1 MTESVRSEGT
11 PSTSA
16 KKPFHE
22 VVAETLIQ
30 QIEDGTAPWQKPWS
44 MGAGIG
50 FMPMNPSTGGSYRG
64 INAIHLM
71 AQGRA
76 DSRWLTYKQAQAMN
90 AQVKKG
96 ERGTQIQYW
105 KFEDLK
111 PAIDAAGKPVK
122 DEKGQTVHVRIKLE
136 SPRVFYATVFNA
148 EQIDGLPELVAP
160 TLNWDP
166 IERAEHILV
175 NSGAVIHHKA
185 MDRAYYS
192 VSQDEI
198 HLPLRAQFETA
209 SHYYATA
216 LHELGHWSGHES
228 RLQRDLKHPFG
239 SEGYAREEL
248 RAEIASLMLS
258 AELGLPHD
266 PSQHASYVASWVK
279 VLKKDPLEIFRAASD
294 AQKIHTFITGMEPE
308 LNQTVNVPSVEDV
321 ALSISERLVPLPIVQ
336 RMTQAAVLAEV
347 DNRISQFAHQPTI
360 VVRPTAK
367 GVLPGARDGDSISGA
382 VHDGKIFLFL
392 DQLGSANDVGET
404 LFHELLHYGLRKIFS
419 RDQFTAEMHKLYQR
433 DAWIKDRADA
443 WAKTHEGLIAKNF
456 GGADYALARGV
467 DEALARLAE
476 PNAGEFTRTDLYNR
490 TVQNVTRW
498 MADLAQTLGFK
509 DTAAKLRGIK
519 NHEARELIQGVF
531 ERLKTDPSPTS
542 PEAWESTDTAYSKKQ
557 SQNGMSISD
566 ASTTSSAYIKD
577 LSMSSEDKTE
587 QHSNDIGNENK
598 LSRDDVR
605 DAFMH
610 VIDDLTPEQA
620 LAIGEAIEFTD
631 AEVSAEIASLIL
643 KAREKGW
650 APQVKQPQ
658 PEVQV
663 QAASNAP
670 APELQIKARLSIEA
684 TNHWLMS
691 VPYGQLELEAT
702 APQMI
707 ADDVKALAGITHV
720 SERHLALLA
729 MGHSAHEHK
738 FYAQELEKLAP
749 EISVEASEHFRLE
762 LAQRA
767 EGLTQE
773 GPAQKNAEGTQT
785 QEVEAPQAKTDP
797 TGQPQPKFD
806 SEEPT
811 HDLYNDLN
819 LEGLASKRAR
829 DQEKTRQEMGLG
841 AASSSTQEG
850 HAQEMNGVSQAA
862 HSIDP
867 SSAASDEAELWIYQV
882 HQKLAREYQYDGVS
896 KYYFKETTGTQLA
909 FEDRGTEVV
918 TPHHSAEVVGSLAM
932 LVHAK
937 GWKDLHLKGTP
948 EFKREMWLQASLLG
962 LNVTGYTPEPIDVQ
976 RLKER
981 QTTQA
986 ADARRTAQGV
996 PQMNSV
1002 QAGHEP
1008 VVQPVADEQ
1017 ILASKPESAPV
1028 AIVKQMAGAI
1038 HDQLR
1043 SVFKNEGG
1051 HEARVVKKAL
1061 ADLDSKIVTQRTYVG
1076 ELLAHGA
1083 APYKFDKDEKESYYV
1098 KLKTASGEQ
1107 TIWGVDLA
1115 RAMEDLHAKG
1125 PVAGPIILAFQ
1136 GAKAVKTSVR
1146 VRDAQGNV
1154 TGWEPTVV
1162 NRNEWFAQSVMDAY
1176 ALAKQDIELDPEYK
1190 ASVPMKDV
1198 TAVAERASAVTSG
1211 AEAIKAAATTSQDVR
1226 FVKSTSDF
1234 KSVISPEERI
1244 RRALGAMG
1252 VQDLARKTTVAA
1264 LSDLYA
1270 SPKFHVGTMVE
1281 HGAAPY
1287 AFQSNG
1293 PNSYYARLATENGE
1307 VLIWGADLARAVR
1320 NQVLEGQTVVVAY
1333 RGLESVSDADGP
1345 TTRRNDWLVAP
1356 LKTLHEDAQQG
1367 VVHTASTQPEV
1378 DAPDFSFM
1386 NKRDRQSMEVLA
1398 QAMRLAKVPDEIAA
1412 DTLKQAQ
1419 GLIQS
1424 GPKPVKTSTQQ
1435 PQAKVR
1441 STTPSVQR
1449 KAAGPSL

>member
-1 MTESVRSEGT
+1 MTKSVHSDT
-11 PSTSA
+11 TTTTSV

-30 QIEDGTAPWQKPWS
+30 QIEAGTAPWQKPWS
-44 MGAGIG
+44 MGSGIG
-50 FMPMNPSTGGSYRG
+50 FIPMNPSTGGSYRG
-64 INAIHLM
+64 INAIHLL

-111 PAIDAAGKPVK
+111 PATDSAGKPIK
-122 DEKGQTVHVRIKLE
+122 DDKGQTVHVRIKLE

-198 HLPLRAQFETA
+198 HLPLRAQFQTA

-367 GVLPGARDGDSISGA
+367 GVLPGARDGDAISGA

-519 NHEARELIQGVF
+519 NHEARELIQSVF

-587 QHSNDIGNENK
+587 QHSNVIGNENK

-605 DAFMH
+605 EAFMH

-650 APQVKQPQ
+650 VPQVKPPQ

-707 ADDVKALAGITHV
+707 AEDVKALAGITHV

-729 MGHSAHEHK
+729 MGHSAHQHK

-749 EISVEASEHFRLE
+749 EIAAEASEHFRLE

-773 GPAQKNAEGTQT
+773 GSAQRNAEGTQT

-811 HDLYNDLN
+811 HDRYNDLN

-829 DQEKTRQEMGLG
+829 DQEKTLEQMGLG
-841 AASSSTQEG
+841 DEPLEPSG
-850 HAQEMNGVSQAA
+850 GNNGAQEMNGVFRANP
-862 HSIDP
+862 SIDTTP
-867 SSAASDEAELWIYQV
+867 DSSEEAELWIYQV
-882 HQKLAREYQYDGVS
+882 HQKLAREYQFDGAG
-896 KYYFKETTGTQLA
+896 KYYFREPQGPQLA
-909 FEDRGTEVV
+909 FEDRGSEVL
-918 TPHHSAEVVGSLAM
+918 TPHHSSAVVGSIAM
-932 LVHAK
+932 LVHSK
-937 GWKDLHLKGTP
+937 GWKNLHLKGTP

-962 LNVTGYTPEPIDVQ
+962 INVTGYEPEAIDLVS
-976 RLKER
+976 LNER
-981 QTTQA
+981 RATLSADSRKTQA
-986 ADARRTAQGV
+986 KQINLVQEGRAQEV
-996 PQMNSV
+996 DPSLAA
-1002 QAGHEP
+1002 QAPLKPPSIGP
-1008 VVQPVADEQ
+1008 VEMGAQ
-1017 ILASKPESAPV
+1017 K
-1028 AIVKQMAGAI
+1028 AGAMY
-1038 HDQLR
+1038 DELR
-1043 SVFKNEGG
+1043 AAFEMQ
-1051 HEARVVKKAL
+1051 EASDLGVINKAL
-1061 ADLDSKIVTQRTYVG
+1061 ATLNQKIVSTRTYVG
-1076 ELLAHGA
+1076 ELLEHGN
-1083 APYKFDKDEKESYYV
+1083 APYKFDKDEKNSYFV
-1098 KLKTASGEQ
+1098 KLKTATGEQ
-1107 TIWGVDLA
+1107 TIWGIDLA

-1125 PVAGPIILAFQ
+1125 PVNGQILLAFQ

-1146 VRDAQGNV
+1146 VKDDKGQTVA
-1154 TGWEPTVV
+1154 WEPAVV
-1162 NRNEWFAQSVMDAY
+1162 NRNEWFAQSILDAY
-1176 ALAKQDIELDPEYK
+1176 VLAKQDLPINSETK
-1190 ASVPMKDV
+1190 AQEPIQTEQVQNEGLRNLEKSPTTFKPQGSDLKPI
-1198 TAVAERASAVTSG
+1198 ASP
-1211 AEAIKAAATTSQDVR
+1211 Q
-1226 FVKSTSDF
+1226 
-1234 KSVISPEERI
+1234 ERI
-1244 RRALGAMG
+1244 RRALSAMDMP
-1252 VQDLARKTTVAA
+1252 DLERETTIVA
-1264 LSDLYA
+1264 LSGLYE
-1270 SPKFHVGTMVE
+1270 SPKFYVGTMIE
-1281 HGAAPY
+1281 HGKAPY
-1287 AFQSNG
+1287 AFQPTGQS
-1293 PNSYYARLATENGE
+1293 SYYARLSTENGD
-1307 VLIWGADLARAVR
+1307 VFIWGADLARAVR
-1320 NQVLEGQTVVVAY
+1320 NQVLEGQTVVIAY
-1333 RGLESVSDADGP
+1333 RGLESVPDADGP

-1367 VVHTASTQPEV
+1367 VVHVASTQQKV

-1398 QAMRLAKVPDEIAA
+1398 QAMRLAKVPNEIAV

-1424 GPKPVKTSTQQ
+1424 GPKPVKTEAQP
-1435 PQAKVR
+1435 PQAKFR
-1441 STTPSVQR
+1441 SATSSVQR
-1449 KAAGPSL
+1449 KAMGPSL